1 MECNS
6 AFSERERS
14 EWELPEW
21 AQTALDACAEEF
33 SEYDH
38 VSQINTHRVLA
49 AFSRHR
55 VSDRHFHGSTG
66 YGYDDLGR
74 DTLDA
79 LWADV
84 FGAEDALVRTHFVNG
99 THAIACALRAVC
111 PQTSD
116 STGGYLSLVGEPY
129 DTLRG
134 VMPYEAVPVRGDG
147 APDMEAIERALR
159 SRAYPAVLI
168 QRSRGY
174 SGRKTLSVTEVG
186 VLTRLAKTI
195 RSDIPVVVDNCYGE
209 FCETAEPSAVGA
221 DLTAGSLIKNPG
233 GSLAPAGGYIAGRK
247 ELVNKAAEALTVP
260 GIGRECGAT
269 LGDVR
274 LLYQG
279 LFLAP
284 HMVAQAL
291 KTAAFAARALHSRG
305 LDVSPKPGEA
315 RFDIIQSVGFGDPDK
330 LLRFVRGIQAASP
343 VDSFVTPE
351 PWAMPG
357 YADKVVM
364 AAGAFVQGS
373 SIELSCD
380 APMCEPYRAYLQ
392 GGVPFE
398 AGLLGIVRAM
408 TD

>member
-1 MECNS
+1 MACDG
-6 AFSERERS
+6 R
-14 EWELPEW
+14 LPEW
-21 AQTALDACAEEF
+21 ALTALAGCAGEF
-33 SEYDH
+33 ARFDG
-38 VSQINTHRVLA
+38 IALANTRRVLD
-49 AFSRHR
+49 AFARHR
-55 VSDRHFHGSTG
+55 VSERHFHGSTG

-99 THAIACALRAVC
+99 THAIVCALRAVC
-111 PQTSD
+111 PQ
-116 STGGYLSLVGEPY
+116 GGYLSLAGEPY

-134 VMPYEAVPVRGDG
+134 AMPYEAVPARDDG
-147 APDMEAIERALR
+147 APDRDAIERALR
-159 SRAYPAVLI
+159 ASAYPAVFI

-174 SGRKTLSVTEVG
+174 SERKTLSVNEIQELIELVKSIRPEA
-186 VLTRLAKTI
+186 LTA
-195 RSDIPVVVDNCYGE
+195 VDNCYGE
-209 FCETAEPSAVGA
+209 FCETAEPPAVGA

-233 GSLAPAGGYIAGRK
+233 GSLAPCGGYIAGRRD
-247 ELVNKAAEALTVP
+247 LVNKAAEALTVP

-269 LGDVR
+269 LGDQR

-284 HMVAQAL
+284 HMTVQAL
-291 KTAAFAARALHSRG
+291 KTAAFAARALDALG
-305 LDVSPKPGEA
+305 YNVSPKPGEE
-315 RFDIIQSVGFGDPDK
+315 RGDIIHSVAFGDPDK
-330 LLRFVRGIQAASP
+330 LLAFVRGIQAASP

-357 YADKVVM
+357 YADPVVM

-380 APMCEPYRAYLQ
+380 APMREPYRAYMQ

-398 AGLLGIVRAM
+398 AGLLGVVRAIEGLERNSNREV
-408 TD
+408 